1 MNLCLVVSGRVGVSG
16 DVLWAFLVFVSFGLF
31 FPPTRR
37 VPLKIPYW
45 TGLAVM
51 NSFILCL
58 SGKIFLSTSLL
69 NDTLPEEIIHT
80 NWTPIKRKLK
90 T

>member
-1 MNLCLVVSGRVGVSG
+1 MNLCLVVCCRVGVSG
-16 DVLWAFLVFVSFGLF
+16 DVLWSFLVFVAFGIF
-31 FPPTRR
+31 FSPTRI

-45 TGLAVM
+45 TGLVVM

-58 SGKIFLSTSLL
+58 SGKIFLSIL
-69 NDTLPEEIIHT
+69 NDTLAEERIHT
-80 NWTPIKRKLK
+80 NWTPIKRNMK

>member
-16 DVLWAFLVFVSFGLF
+16 DVLWSFLVFVAFGLF
-31 FPPTRR
+31 FSPTRR

-58 SGKIFLSTSLL
+58 SGKIFLFIL
-69 NDTLPEEIIHT
+69 NDTLAEERIHM
-80 NWTPIKRKLK
+80 NWTPVKRNLK